1 MISRSL
7 TLFFML
13 VSHSAGAH
21 HSRAAFSLDSLIEVE
36 GTLIELAWRN
46 PHAFL
51 VIEGMDGNGNPVEWT
66 FEGHSIA
73 GLTRNGWT
81 RNSFKPGDRVVVAA
95 RPNRD
100 PARLFGL
107 LNYVTKADGETYYA
121 FSRPSDSS
129 VQPRLPIEPST
140 DFSGTWRPILN
151 MQQTLVG
158 GFQPPAAWP
167 YTEKGLEEFAIFNI
181 NDDPGLDC
189 KPYPMPRITRWPY
202 NQRWEVSEGSIT
214 IVHEQATTRT
224 INMTPDASLPASHES
239 DENGYSIGRISDA
252 GSLVVTTAGFAETKW
267 GSERGVS
274 SSEQKVVTETYRLID
289 GGYGL
294 ELTYTITDPEYLT
307 DSVERGRN
315 FRLISD
321 YEFTNEP
328 CDPEAARRHLQFD

>member
-1 MISRSL
+1 MIFKCL
-7 TLFFML
+7 ILILLL
-13 VSHSAGAH
+13 VSNSVSAH
-21 HSRAAFSLDSLIEVE
+21 HSRAAFSLDSNIEVE

-46 PHAFL
+46 PHAFV
-51 VIEGMDGNGNPVEWT
+51 VIESIDANGNSVEWT

-81 RNSFKPGDRVVVAA
+81 RNSFEPGDRVVVAA

-100 PARLFGL
+100 SGKRFGL

-121 FSRPSDSS
+121 FSRPSVSS
-129 VQPRLPIEPST
+129 PPPRRPIASSM

-158 GFQPPAAWP
+158 GFQPPSDWP
-167 YTEKGLEEFAIFNI
+167 YTEKALEEVAIFNI

-189 KPYPMPRITRWPY
+189 ESYPMPRITRWPY
-202 NQRWEVSEGSIT
+202 NQRWEVSEGNIT

-224 INMTPDASLPASHES
+224 LNMIQGASVPSSHVP
-239 DENGYSIGRISDA
+239 DENGYSIGRILDA
-252 GSLVVTTAGFAETKW
+252 GVLGVTTTGFAETKW

-294 ELTYTITDPEYLT
+294 ELTYTISDPQYLT
-307 DSVERGRN
+307 RTVELGRN
-315 FRLISD
+315 FRLIPD
-321 YEFTNEP
+321 YEFTDEP